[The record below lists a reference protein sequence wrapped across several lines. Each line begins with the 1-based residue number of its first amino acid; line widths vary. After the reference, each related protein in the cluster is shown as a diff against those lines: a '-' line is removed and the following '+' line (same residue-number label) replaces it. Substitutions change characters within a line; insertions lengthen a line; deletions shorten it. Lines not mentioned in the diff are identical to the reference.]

1 MHRLREFD
9 VVAVTLP
16 EAGLLRD
23 TAFKCHVIAIAGT
36 TIALEPVDRPAVTWL
51 PEFVDGT
58 FLTFSHGHSLIAL
71 KGALLQRG
79 AVGDL
84 RFKVTDPTREDRRK
98 SSRIGVCLPV
108 TVAGRESLTVN
119 LSADGLLVD
128 SDAPVLV
135 GADVDV
141 ALSLPGYDEPLSAL
155 GNVIRVED
163 GRVALQ
169 FTGDAM
175 AIRSRLAT
183 FVLEQ
188 NRVTLRHRLQTHD
201 PYDFDF

>member
-23 TAFKCHVIAIAGT
+23 GAFMCHVIAIAGT

-51 PEFVDGT
+51 PDFVDGT

-84 RFKVTDPTREDRRK
+84 RFKVTDRPRADRRK
-98 SSRIGVCLPV
+98 ASRVNACLPV
-108 TVAGRESLTVN
+108 QLDGREGLTVN

-128 SDAPVLV
+128 C
-135 GADVDV
+135 DVPASAGGEVDIT
-141 ALSLPGYDEPLSAL
+141 LSLPGSDEPLLVQGTVSRVD
-155 GNVIRVED
+155 GGRVE
-163 GRVALQ
+163 LQ
-169 FTGDAM
+169 LDHA
-175 AIRSRLAT
+175 AAAVHSRLAT
-183 FVLEQ
+183 FVLEH
-188 NRVTLRHRLQTHD
+188 NRVTLRHRLQTAD
-201 PYDFDF
+201 PYDYDF

>member
-1 MHRLREFD
+1 
-9 VVAVTLP
+9 
-16 EAGLLRD
+16 
-23 TAFKCHVIAIAGT
+23 
-36 TIALEPVDRPAVTWL
+36 
-51 PEFVDGT
+51 
-58 FLTFSHGHSLIAL
+58 AL

-108 TVAGRESLTVN
+108 TVAGHESLTVN

-128 SDAPVLV
+128 CDAPVKV

-141 ALSLPGYDEPLSAL
+141 TLSLPGGDEPLTAL
-155 GNVIRVED
+155 GSVIRVEE
-163 GRVALQ
+163 GRIALHFNGGAGQ
-169 FTGDAM
+169 V
-175 AIRSRLAT
+175 RSRLAT
-183 FVLEQ
+183 FVLEH
-188 NRVTLRHRLQTHD
+188 NRVALRHRLQVAD

>member
-1 MHRLREFD
+1 MHRLSEFD

-36 TIALEPVDRPAVTWL
+36 TIALEPVDRPLVTWL

-58 FLTFSHGHSLIAL
+58 FLTFNHGSSLIAL

-128 SDAPVLV
+128 SDAPVRV

-141 ALSLPGYDEPLSAL
+141 SLSLPGYDESLTAL
-155 GNVIRVED
+155 GSVIRVDD
-163 GRVALQ
+163 GRVALR
-169 FTGDAM
+169 FTGDA
-175 AIRSRLAT
+175 ATIRSRLAT
-183 FVLEQ
+183 FVLEH
-188 NRVTLRHRLQTHD
+188 NRVTLRHRLQVAD